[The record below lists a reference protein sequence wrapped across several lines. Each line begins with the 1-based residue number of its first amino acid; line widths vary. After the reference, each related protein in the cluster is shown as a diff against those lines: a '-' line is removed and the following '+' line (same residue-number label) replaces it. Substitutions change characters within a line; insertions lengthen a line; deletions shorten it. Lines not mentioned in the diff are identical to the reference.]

1 LVAIE
6 GPSSQVNNQGDPG
19 IVEVDPG
26 LNKTSNLKSSSIIVS
41 KPRGWQI

>member
-6 GPSSQVNNQGDPG
+6 GPSFQVNNQGDPG
-19 IVEVDPG
+19 SEEVGPG
-26 LNKTSNLKSSSIIVS
+26 LNKASNLKSISIIVS